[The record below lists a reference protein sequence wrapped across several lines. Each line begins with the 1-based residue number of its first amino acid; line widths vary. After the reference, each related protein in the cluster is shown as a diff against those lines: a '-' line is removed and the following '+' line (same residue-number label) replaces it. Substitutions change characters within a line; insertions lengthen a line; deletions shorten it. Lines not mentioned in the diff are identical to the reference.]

1 MDMEE
6 KKLTAD
12 AAEQALPVQELP
24 ADIPA
29 EVRQKLAEDLNEEAT
44 EDLKQD
50 MREAE
55 KEEANDEEVK
65 ANPEMLTK
73 SRLLK
78 LLIKKQYVK
87 LREVTEEEQPADL
100 AELLEELDENNRLVV
115 FRLLKKEVATE
126 AFAYMSDEAR
136 DDLVNAF
143 SDVELVGA
151 IEEMSLD
158 DAADLLEDMPAGV
171 VKRVLEKSSKQT
183 RESLNKLLNYPESS
197 AGSLM
202 TPEYVRLREDMTV
215 AQAFEAIRKQGE
227 NAETVYTCYVVERNR
242 LKGVVSARSLLLS
255 EPHTPITEIMD
266 DNVVTVKV
274 TDDQEYVAREMQ
286 RYDFTAMPVLDNEGM
301 FVGII
306 TIDDAIDVLTDES
319 TEDMQKMAAIL
330 PDDDATTYFGTSV
343 WTHAKQRIPWLLILM
358 LSATFTGM
366 VTTHYEEAFVSL
378 PLLVS
383 FMPMLMD
390 TAGNCGN
397 QISTLMVRGLAL
409 GEVEPSRLCAGAGQG
424 AAGVGHRGR
433 GAGHRERPAHL
444 PDVHLP
450 VPRPVRQ
457 RDGLCHR
464 GQRFAV
470 LQRHSGKAGGRY
482 AAAGSQEAGCRPGHH
497 GYPLHHH
504 HRGCLQPDPVFPDR
518 TAGVPQYDV
527 NNKAMPDGLEVT
539 ARHFYRTNP
548 LSRRCAMPTPS
559 VKT

>member
-158 DAADLLEDMPAGV
+158 DAADLLEDDMGGIPFELFVRQAAHLAPPPMKYRNSTVSPSFTSVDSKPEWSTNSPLSSTVTYSGCSALATTSSSLTLMGFSISSGSPLTVSFILYPPRYPLPAG
-171 VKRVLEKSSKQT
+171 RQGASRPSAAASSLAPLRKKPA
-183 RESLNKLLNYPESS
+183 ESRGADTS
-197 AGSLM
+197 ATLPTLPAGFRCRM
-202 TPEYVRLREDMTV
+202 TYGGP
-215 AQAFEAIRKQGE
+215 F
-227 NAETVYTCYVVERNR
+227 N
-242 LKGVVSARSLLLS
+242 
-255 EPHTPITEIMD
+255 H
-266 DNVVTVKV
+266 
-274 TDDQEYVAREMQ
+274 
-286 RYDFTAMPVLDNEGM
+286 
-301 FVGII
+301 II
-306 TIDDAIDVLTDES
+306 TICFL
-319 TEDMQKMAAIL
+319 K
-330 PDDDATTYFGTSV
+330 
-343 WTHAKQRIPWLLILM
+343 
-358 LSATFTGM
+358 
-366 VTTHYEEAFVSL
+366 HY
-378 PLLVS
+378 
-383 FMPMLMD
+383 
-390 TAGNCGN
+390 
-397 QISTLMVRGLAL
+397 
-409 GEVEPSRLCAGAGQG
+409 
-424 AAGVGHRGR
+424 
-433 GAGHRERPAHL
+433 
-444 PDVHLP
+444 
-450 VPRPVRQ
+450 
-457 RDGLCHR
+457 
-464 GQRFAV
+464 
-470 LQRHSGKAGGRY
+470 
-482 AAAGSQEAGCRPGHH
+482 
-497 GYPLHHH
+497 
-504 HRGCLQPDPVFPDR
+504 
-518 TAGVPQYDV
+518 
-527 NNKAMPDGLEVT
+527 
-539 ARHFYRTNP
+539 
-548 LSRRCAMPTPS
+548 
-559 VKT
+559 

>member
-100 AELLEELDENNRLVV
+100 AEL
-115 FRLLKKEVATE
+115 
-126 AFAYMSDEAR
+126 
-136 DDLVNAF
+136 LVNAF

-366 VTTHYEEAFVSL
+366 VTTNDEEAFTAL

-409 GEVEPSRLCAGAGQG
+409 GEVEPSDFLQVLGKELRVSAI
-424 AAGVGHRGR
+424 VG
-433 GAGHRERPAHL
+433 
-444 PDVHLP
+444 
-450 VPRPVRQ
+450 
-457 RDGLCHR
+457 
-464 GQRFAV
+464 AV
-470 LQRHSGKAGGRY
+470 LGIVNGLRIYLMYTFLFPGQYANVMGYAIVVSVSLFFSVILAKLVGGMLPL
-482 AAAGSQEAGCRPGHH
+482 AAKKLGA
-497 GYPLHHH
+497 
-504 HRGCLQPDPVFPDR
+504 DPAIMATPFITTIVDACSLILYFQIAQLVFH
-518 TAGVPQYDV
+518 
-527 NNKAMPDGLEVT
+527 NM
-539 ARHFYRTNP
+539 
-548 LSRRCAMPTPS
+548 M
-559 VKT
+559 

>member
-6 KKLTAD
+6 KKLTVD

-29 EVRQKLAEDLNEEAT
+29 EVRQKLAEDLNDEAT

-143 SDVELVGA
+143 SDVELVSA

-215 AQAFEAIRKQGE
+215 EQAFDAIRKQGE

-255 EPHTPITEIMD
+255 DRNIPVSEIMD
-266 DNVVTVKV
+266 DNVVAVKV

-330 PDDDATTYFGTSV
+330 PD
-343 WTHAKQRIPWLLILM
+343 
-358 LSATFTGM
+358 GM
-366 VTTHYEEAFVSL
+366 VTTHYEEAFTAL

-409 GEVEPSRLCAGAGQG
+409 GEVEPADFMRVLGKELRVSAI
-424 AAGVGHRGR
+424 VG
-433 GAGHRERPAHL
+433 
-444 PDVHLP
+444 
-450 VPRPVRQ
+450 
-457 RDGLCHR
+457 
-464 GQRFAV
+464 AV
-470 LQRHSGKAGGRY
+470 LGIVNGLRIYLMYTFLFPGQYGNVMGYAIVVSVSLFFSVILAKLVGGMLPL
-482 AAAGSQEAGCRPGHH
+482 AAKKLGA
-497 GYPLHHH
+497 
-504 HRGCLQPDPVFPDR
+504 DPAIMATPFITTIVDACSLILYFQIAQLVFH
-518 TAGVPQYDV
+518 
-527 NNKAMPDGLEVT
+527 NM
-539 ARHFYRTNP
+539 
-548 LSRRCAMPTPS
+548 M
-559 VKT
+559 

>member
-1 MDMEE
+1 MEE
-6 KKLTAD
+6 KKKAVPEGE
-12 AAEQALPVQELP
+12 ASLPVQELP

-50 MREAE
+50 IREAE

-65 ANPEMLTK
+65 ADPEMLTK

-78 LLIKKQYVK
+78 MLVKKQYVK

-143 SDVELVGA
+143 SDVELVSA

-202 TPEYVRLREDMTV
+202 TPEYVRLRKDMTV
-215 AQAFEAIRKQGE
+215 NDAFGAIRTQGE
-227 NAETVYTCYVVERNR
+227 SAETVYTCYVVERNR
-242 LKGVVSARSLLLS
+242 LLGVVSARSLLLA
-255 EPHTPITEIMD
+255 EPKTPVTEIMD

-286 RYDFTAMPVLDNEGM
+286 RYDFTAMPVVDNEGM

-378 PLLVS
+378 PLQRDAC
-383 FMPMLMD
+383 FRHCGRR
-390 TAGNCGN
+390 AG
-397 QISTLMVRGLAL
+397 
-409 GEVEPSRLCAGAGQG
+409 P
-424 AAGVGHRGR
+424 
-433 GAGHRERPAHL
+433 RERPAHL
-444 PDVHLP
+444 PDVH
-450 VPRPVRQ
+450 VPVR
-457 RDGLCHR
+457 RAVRECPWLCR
-464 GQRFAV
+464 CGQRVAV
-470 LQRHSGKAGGRY
+470 LQRHPGKAGGWY
-482 AAAGSQEAGCRPGHH
+482 AAPCRQEAGCGPGHH
-497 GYPLHHH
+497 GDPLHHH
-504 HRGCLQPDPVFPDR
+504 HRGCLQLDPVLPDR
-518 TAGVPQYDV
+518 AGRVPEYDV
-527 NNKAMPDGLEVT
+527 TFDFIGATL
-539 ARHFYRTNP
+539 
-548 LSRRCAMPTPS
+548 S
-559 VKT
+559 VKA

>member
-1 MDMEE
+1 MKMDREE
-6 KKLTAD
+6 EMKRAEALAEEQNV
-12 AAEQALPVQELP
+12 EQALP

-29 EVRQKLAEDLNEEAT
+29 EVRRQLAQDLNEEAT
-44 EDLKQD
+44 EDLKED
-50 MREAE
+50 VREAE
-55 KEEANDEEVK
+55 REEAQDAEIK

-78 LLIKKQYVK
+78 LLIKKQYLK
-87 LREVTEEEQPADL
+87 LREVTEDVQPADL

-115 FRLLKKEVATE
+115 FRLLKKDVATE
-126 AFAYMSDEAR
+126 AFTYMSDEAR

-143 SDVELVGA
+143 SDVELIGA

-158 DAADLLEDMPAGV
+158 DAADLLEDMPASV
-171 VKRVLEKSSKQT
+171 VKRVLEKSSRQT

-202 TPEYVRLREDMTV
+202 TPEYVRLRKEMSV
-215 AQAFEAIRKQGE
+215 VEAFEAIRRQGE

-242 LKGVVSARSLLLS
+242 LEGVVTARSLLLA
-255 EPHTPITEIMD
+255 EPGTRISEIMD
-266 DNVVTVKV
+266 DNIVAVKV
-274 TDDQEYVAREMQ
+274 TDDQEFVAREMQ

-330 PDDDATTYFGTSV
+330 PADEATTYFGTSV

-409 GEVEPSRLCAGAGQG
+409 GEVDPTDFLKVLFKELRVSGIVGAVLGIVNGLRIYIMYAWVYAGQYEHVLGYAVVVSVSLFLSVVLAKLVGGMLPLAAKKIG
-424 AAGVGHRGR
+424 ADPAIMATPFITTIVDACSLILYFQIAMAVFRG
-433 GAGHRERPAHL
+433 L
-444 PDVHLP
+444 
-450 VPRPVRQ
+450 
-457 RDGLCHR
+457 
-464 GQRFAV
+464 
-470 LQRHSGKAGGRY
+470 
-482 AAAGSQEAGCRPGHH
+482 
-497 GYPLHHH
+497 
-504 HRGCLQPDPVFPDR
+504 
-518 TAGVPQYDV
+518 
-527 NNKAMPDGLEVT
+527 M
-539 ARHFYRTNP
+539 
-548 LSRRCAMPTPS
+548 
-559 VKT
+559 

>member
-1 MDMEE
+1 MEEE
-6 KKLTAD
+6 KKTPEREE
-12 AAEQALPVQELP
+12 EQALPVQELP

-29 EVRQKLAEDLNEEAT
+29 EVRQKLAEDLNEQAT

-50 MREAE
+50 VREAE

-78 LLIKKQYVK
+78 LLVKKQYVK

-115 FRLLKKEVATE
+115 FRLLKKDVATE

-143 SDVELVGA
+143 SDVELVSA
-151 IEEMSLD
+151 IEDMSLD

-171 VKRVLEKSSKQT
+171 VKRVLEKSSRQT

-202 TPEYVRLREDMTV
+202 TPEYVRLRQEMTV
-215 AQAFEAIRKQGE
+215 SDAFAAIRKQGE

-242 LKGVVSARSLLLS
+242 LLGVVSARSLLLS
-255 EPHTPITEIMD
+255 DPSTPIVDIMD

-274 TDDQEYVAREMQ
+274 TDDQEFVAREMQ

-358 LSATFTGM
+358 LSATLTSMVLTG
-366 VTTHYEEAFVSL
+366 YETSLAACSALIAFI
-378 PLLVS
+378 
-383 FMPMLMD
+383 PML
-390 TAGNCGN
+390 TGTGGNSGT
-397 QISTLMVRGLAL
+397 QASVAVIRGLSL
-409 GEVEPSRLCAGAGQG
+409 GEVEFSDTFRVVWKEIRVAVLCGVTLAACNFVKLMVVDRFLLHNEGVTVLVAAVICVTMVFTVLCAKA
-424 AAGVGHRGR
+424 VGCLLPLL
-433 GAGHRERPAHL
+433 AERIHLDPAVMASPFITTIVDATSL
-444 PDVHLP
+444 LIYF
-450 VPRPVRQ
+450 
-457 RDGLCHR
+457 
-464 GQRFAV
+464 RFASW
-470 LQRHSGKAGGRY
+470 LLGI
-482 AAAGSQEAGCRPGHH
+482 
-497 GYPLHHH
+497 
-504 HRGCLQPDPVFPDR
+504 
-518 TAGVPQYDV
+518 
-527 NNKAMPDGLEVT
+527 
-539 ARHFYRTNP
+539 
-548 LSRRCAMPTPS
+548 
-559 VKT
+559 

>member
-6 KKLTAD
+6 KKLETNT
-12 AAEQALPVQELP
+12 EQNLPVQELP
-24 ADIPA
+24 SDIPA

-55 KEEANDEEVK
+55 REEANDEEVK

-143 SDVELVGA
+143 SDVELVSA

-171 VKRVLEKSSKQT
+171 VKRVLEKSSRET

-202 TPEYVRLREDMTV
+202 TPEYVRLRMDMTV
-215 AQAFEAIRKQGE
+215 EQAFEAIRKQGE
-227 NAETVYTCYVVERNR
+227 NAETVYTCYVVESNR
-242 LKGVVSARSLLLS
+242 LQGVVSARNLLLAD
-255 EPHTPITEIMD
+255 PKTPITEIME
-266 DNVVTVKV
+266 DNLVTVKV
-274 TDDQEYVAREMQ
+274 TDDQEFVAREMQ

-409 GEVEPSRLCAGAGQG
+409 GEVEPADLCGCW
-424 AAGVGHRGR
+424 
-433 GAGHRERPAHL
+433 
-444 PDVHLP
+444 
-450 VPRPVRQ
+450 PRS
-457 RDGLCHR
+457 C
-464 GQRFAV
+464 
-470 LQRHSGKAGGRY
+470 
-482 AAAGSQEAGCRPGHH
+482 
-497 GYPLHHH
+497 
-504 HRGCLQPDPVFPDR
+504 GCL
-518 TAGVPQYDV
+518 
-527 NNKAMPDGLEVT
+527 
-539 ARHFYRTNP
+539 
-548 LSRRCAMPTPS
+548 PS
-559 VKT
+559 WAQCWAS

>member
-6 KKLTAD
+6 KKLTVD

-29 EVRQKLAEDLNEEAT
+29 EVRQKLAEDLNDEAT

-143 SDVELVGA
+143 SDVELVSA

-171 VKRVLEKSSKQT
+171 VKRVLEKSSRET

-215 AQAFEAIRKQGE
+215 EQAFDAIRKQGE

-255 EPHTPITEIMD
+255 DRNIPVSEIMD
-266 DNVVTVKV
+266 DNVVAVKV

-409 GEVEPSRLCAGAGQG
+409 GEVEPADFMRVLGKELRVSAI
-424 AAGVGHRGR
+424 VG
-433 GAGHRERPAHL
+433 
-444 PDVHLP
+444 
-450 VPRPVRQ
+450 
-457 RDGLCHR
+457 
-464 GQRFAV
+464 AV
-470 LQRHSGKAGGRY
+470 LGIVNGLRIYLMYTFLFPGQYANVMGYAIVVSVSLFFSVILAKLVGGMLPL
-482 AAAGSQEAGCRPGHH
+482 AAKKLGA
-497 GYPLHHH
+497 
-504 HRGCLQPDPVFPDR
+504 DPAIMATPFITTIVDACSLILYFQIAQLVFH
-518 TAGVPQYDV
+518 
-527 NNKAMPDGLEVT
+527 NM
-539 ARHFYRTNP
+539 
-548 LSRRCAMPTPS
+548 M
-559 VKT
+559 

>member
-1 MDMEE
+1 M
-6 KKLTAD
+6 
-12 AAEQALPVQELP
+12 QELP

-255 EPHTPITEIMD
+255 EPHTPVTEIMD

-424 AAGVGHRGR
+424 AAGVCHRGR

-527 NNKAMPDGLEVT
+527 NNKAMPDSLAVT
-539 ARHFYRTNP
+539 ARHRK
-548 LSRRCAMPTPS
+548 TPS
-559 VKT
+559 VMA

>member
-87 LREVTEEEQPADL
+87 LRASDRGRAARRPCRAAGRAGRKQPPCGVPPAQ
-100 AELLEELDENNRLVV
+100 
-115 FRLLKKEVATE
+115 KEVATE

-255 EPHTPITEIMD
+255 EPHTPINEIMD

-409 GEVEPSRLCAGAGQG
+409 GEVEPSDFFAGAGQG
-424 AAGVGHRGR
+424 AAGVCHRGR

-470 LQRHSGKAGGRY
+470 LQCHSGKAGGRY
-482 AAAGSQEAGCRPGHH
+482 ASAGSQEAGCRPGHH

-548 LSRRCAMPTPS
+548 LSHRCAMPTPS